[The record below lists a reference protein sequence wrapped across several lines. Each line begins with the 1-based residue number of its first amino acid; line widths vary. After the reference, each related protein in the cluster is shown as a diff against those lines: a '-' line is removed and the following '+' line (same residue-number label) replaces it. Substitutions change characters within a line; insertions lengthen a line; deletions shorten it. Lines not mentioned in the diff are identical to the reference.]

1 MKNLDHQD
9 NYVAQPLEAVIAAG
23 RRIHATIDA
32 LDALIADRL
41 GLHRSDLRALNH
53 LEQGP
58 LTASELGQ
66 RLALSSGSVTALA
79 DRLERSGLV
88 ERSRTSSDRRQVGIA
103 LTSSAF
109 QTIGPMYRSVADAMR
124 QAFSGRD
131 AAELRHAHEV
141 LDTFADALGRGVAVL
156 RSTDNQTKGD

>member
-9 NYVAQPLEAVIAAG
+9 NGVAQPLEEVIAAG
-23 RRIHATIDA
+23 RRIHGAIDA
-32 LDALIADRL
+32 LDALIADQL

-53 LEQGP
+53 LEHGP

-88 ERSRTSSDRRQVGIA
+88 QRSRTFSDRRQVGIA
-103 LTSSAF
+103 LTPSAF

-131 AAELRHAHEV
+131 AVELRRASEV
-141 LDTFADALGRGVAVL
+141 LDIFADALSRGVAVL
-156 RSTDNQTKGD
+156 RSRDDQTKGE